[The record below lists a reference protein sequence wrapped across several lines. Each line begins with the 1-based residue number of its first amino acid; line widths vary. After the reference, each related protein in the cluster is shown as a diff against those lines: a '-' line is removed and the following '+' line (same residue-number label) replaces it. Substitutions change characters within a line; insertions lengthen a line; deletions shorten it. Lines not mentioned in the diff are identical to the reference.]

1 MTDTVIKSRESTN
14 AQITIRRRRVPTILQ
29 QAAVECG
36 AASLGMIL
44 AREGRWVSLDQ
55 LREDC
60 DVTRDGSSAF
70 DLVLAATRYGL
81 IAKDH
86 AVEVD
91 ELANV
96 PMPAIIWWRRRHFMV
111 LEGARRGYYRVN
123 DPARGPYEISADE
136 FAAGFSGFALTFTRG
151 EHFAKAGRAFSPV
164 RSLAHRLAHSRS
176 GSIFALLTGFLAML
190 LGLVVA
196 PVSQAFINQALGQG
210 DRAIIPALAA
220 ALLMIGLLRAGL
232 TLLEFGTI
240 ARLQAK
246 FTLVGSASLVH
257 RLMRVPVIFY
267 LERSIG
273 DLSQR
278 ASYTN
283 QVAQLLAS
291 QMASAVIALIGAIGY
306 AALLLYYNAVLGVI
320 VLVLSLTNAVVL
332 RAVQRHRVTVQGRLI
347 RRLNELRGSTT
358 SAISTIETVKSTG
371 GEDEVFATLA
381 GQQSE
386 FVSAQSALAGSSALL
401 SAVPV
406 LLLSMTSA
414 TILTLG
420 GYLTIQGEFTLG
432 ALFAVQALAMGLNW
446 PVQTLM
452 STGSQLQTITAN
464 LQALDDVMDQAEDP
478 RMSRVTVTD
487 QGPAPEV
494 EVNGSIALID
504 VTYGYSLH
512 RPPLISNVSLELL
525 PGQRIAVVGASGAG
539 KSTLANLAAGLLQP
553 WSGQVLYDGRPLL
566 AYAPGAVEGSIAKVD
581 QTIVLFEGTVR
592 ENVTLWDPTT
602 PDAVIIE
609 ALEDAHILREV
620 LGRRGGLDARVEE
633 NGRNFSGGQRQRLEI
648 ARALALQPRA
658 LILDEATNALDEI
671 AEKHIDRALRRRGIA
686 TLIVAHRLSTVR
698 DADEIVV
705 LGRGG
710 VMLERGSHSDLM
722 AAGGAYARLVADD
735 EGLGSG

>member
-1 MTDTVIKSRESTN
+1 
-14 AQITIRRRRVPTILQ
+14 
-29 QAAVECG
+29 
-36 AASLGMIL
+36 
-44 AREGRWVSLDQ
+44 
-55 LREDC
+55 
-60 DVTRDGSSAF
+60 
-70 DLVLAATRYGL
+70 
-81 IAKDH
+81 
-86 AVEVD
+86 
-91 ELANV
+91 
-96 PMPAIIWWRRRHFMV
+96 
-111 LEGARRGYYRVN
+111 
-123 DPARGPYEISADE
+123 
-136 FAAGFSGFALTFTRG
+136 
-151 EHFAKAGRAFSPV
+151 
-164 RSLAHRLAHSRS
+164 
-176 GSIFALLTGFLAML
+176 
-190 LGLVVA
+190 
-196 PVSQAFINQALGQG
+196 
-210 DRAIIPALAA
+210 
-220 ALLMIGLLRAGL
+220 
-232 TLLEFGTI
+232 
-240 ARLQAK
+240 
-246 FTLVGSASLVH
+246 
-257 RLMRVPVIFY
+257 
-267 LERSIG
+267 
-273 DLSQR
+273 
-278 ASYTN
+278 
-283 QVAQLLAS
+283 
-291 QMASAVIALIGAIGY
+291 
-306 AALLLYYNAVLGVI
+306 
-320 VLVLSLTNAVVL
+320 
-332 RAVQRHRVTVQGRLI
+332 
-347 RRLNELRGSTT
+347 
-358 SAISTIETVKSTG
+358 
-371 GEDEVFATLA
+371 
-381 GQQSE
+381 
-386 FVSAQSALAGSSALL
+386 
-401 SAVPV
+401 
-406 LLLSMTSA
+406 
-414 TILTLG
+414 
-420 GYLTIQGEFTLG
+420 
-432 ALFAVQALAMGLNW
+432 MGLNW